1 MTCLSFS
8 AKKKELIHFRLWHT
22 NIQKSTL
29 CYCQHRCI
37 QALCSFCISYNLPVL
52 WRTICLSNKKAQCT
66 YYIWGLSL
74 PLQSLQALRLQKK
87 VTVMKLHSNTT
98 ICIRFLYNSS
108 SNPCSVLT
116 GQRTP
121 RHLIT
126 ANMYVHSFSWCFN
139 KLSRIGEMHLSNSD
153 KTAS

>member
-66 YYIWGLSL
+66 YYIWGLSY
-74 PLQSLQALRLQKK
+74 SHY
-87 VTVMKLHSNTT
+87 KLSGCKEKFNHETT
-98 ICIRFLYNSS
+98 FLYNHMHKIFIKFQLQ
-108 SNPCSVLT
+108 PLSVLT

-121 RHLIT
+121 LHLIT

-139 KLSRIGEMHLSNSD
+139 KLSHIGEMHHSSH
-153 KTAS
+153 KIAS

>member
-29 CYCQHRCI
+29 CYCQHRC
-37 QALCSFCISYNLPVL
+37 SFCISYNLPVL
-52 WRTICLSNKKAQCT
+52 WRTICLSNKIAQCT
-66 YYIWGLSL
+66 YYIWGLSYSHYKL
-74 PLQSLQALRLQKK
+74 SGCKKK

-108 SNPCSVLT
+108 SNPSPVLT
-116 GQRTP
+116 GQRTRRP
-121 RHLIT
+121 LIT

-139 KLSRIGEMHLSNSD
+139 KWSRIGEMHLSNSD
-153 KTAS
+153 KIAS